1 MSNTGSALREVDSL
15 LVPATN
21 ATNAT
26 HAPGT
31 PAADAPG
38 KVQERLKKAKK
49 KIADVQYVVVEKS
62 RHTARVADDYVHE
75 SPWTAIGVA
84 AAVGVL
90 IGWLIDRR

>member
-21 ATNAT
+21 ATNA
-26 HAPGT
+26 PGT

-38 KVQERLKKAKK
+38 KVQERLKKARK
-49 KIADVQYVVVEKS
+49 KIADVQYVVAEKS

>member
-21 ATNAT
+21 ATNA
-26 HAPGT
+26 PGK
-31 PAADAPG
+31 PAADEPG